1 MLEALLEPVEACAT
15 RAASVPRTG
24 NYRPPGAAPD
34 ARVLAILR
42 DVPEVERL
50 LGGVVAS
57 WHSSLGSLH
66 ARRWHRVTYDKP
78 LLITPLDDLTERPAE
93 EPFLV
98 QARDL
103 SLAGIS
109 FVHPRPLASRK
120 VIVQFHVEDSSAGG
134 GGSAGAGILTVLR
147 WCRFRRDASYQSG
160 GQFIR
165 VAPLEGDCSGADSN
179 HGRGRSQAI
188 EWTRAF

>member
-15 RAASVPRTG
+15 RAASAPRTG

-34 ARVLAILR
+34 EHVLAILR
-42 DVPEVERL
+42 DIPEVERL

-93 EPFLV
+93 KPFLV

-120 VIVQFHVEDSSAGG
+120 VIIQFRVEDSSA
-134 GGSAGAGILTVLR
+134 AAGILTILR

-165 VAPLEGDCSGADSN
+165 VAPLEGGCSAADSN